1 MLLIYLHNY
10 NVNYGKK
17 HHENKLSFF
26 KIMVWSMLMRSD
38 ISKVATNVALK
49 RNDKI
54 SKNKTK
60 TFIKTNIKNTKGIIQ

>member
-1 MLLIYLHNY
+1 
-10 NVNYGKK
+10 
-17 HHENKLSFF
+17 
-26 KIMVWSMLMRSD
+26 MLMRSD
-38 ISKVATNVALK
+38 VSKVATNVALK